1 MTSLGLLPTANAIPG
16 DRRRLRDYRKV
27 SRLFLAKAEQPG
39 DVMRVDHCAQFCTH
53 HQTCSGLLIVPDSGQ
68 QAPREPLWFAKT
80 LSDSDFNRIQGCRP
94 QAKCD
99 STLGW
104 STPFGYS

>member
-1 MTSLGLLPTANAIPG
+1 MKQEAWLTILVMYCRRHSKLTAVPKSL
-16 DRRRLRDYRKV
+16 V
-27 SRLFLAKAEQPG
+27 
-39 DVMRVDHCAQFCTH
+39 
-53 HQTCSGLLIVPDSGQ
+53 
-68 QAPREPLWFAKT
+68 WFAKT

>member
-1 MTSLGLLPTANAIPG
+1 LRSHAPDRIHPVAYQEANFLGMLQLGCLVI
-16 DRRRLRDYRKV
+16 
-27 SRLFLAKAEQPG
+27 
-39 DVMRVDHCAQFCTH
+39 
-53 HQTCSGLLIVPDSGQ
+53 
-68 QAPREPLWFAKT
+68 LWFAKT
-80 LSDSDFNRIQGCRP
+80 LSDSDFNKIQGCRP

>member
-1 MTSLGLLPTANAIPG
+1 MLAQPEDQLP
-16 DRRRLRDYRKV
+16 DLRAS
-27 SRLFLAKAEQPG
+27 SR
-39 DVMRVDHCAQFCTH
+39 
-53 HQTCSGLLIVPDSGQ
+53 S
-68 QAPREPLWFAKT
+68 LWFAKT
-80 LSDSDFNRIQGCRP
+80 LSDIDFNRIQGCRP

>member
-1 MTSLGLLPTANAIPG
+1 MAHLLKNGLAGNPSAAETLDLPAERELVRYIDLKLAALG
-16 DRRRLRDYRKV
+16 
-27 SRLFLAKAEQPG
+27 
-39 DVMRVDHCAQFCTH
+39 
-53 HQTCSGLLIVPDSGQ
+53 
-68 QAPREPLWFAKT
+68 LWFAKT

-94 QAKCD
+94 QVKCD

>member
-1 MTSLGLLPTANAIPG
+1 LN
-16 DRRRLRDYRKV
+16 K
-27 SRLFLAKAEQPG
+27 
-39 DVMRVDHCAQFCTH
+39 RVDDDQLTTNRVYRFLTSKRSRVSDN
-53 HQTCSGLLIVPDSGQ
+53 QL
-68 QAPREPLWFAKT
+68 LWFAKI
-80 LSDSDFNRIQGCRP
+80 LSDRDFNRIQGCRP

>member
-1 MTSLGLLPTANAIPG
+1 MVKIPDFVVEFFLLG
-16 DRRRLRDYRKV
+16 
-27 SRLFLAKAEQPG
+27 
-39 DVMRVDHCAQFCTH
+39 
-53 HQTCSGLLIVPDSGQ
+53 
-68 QAPREPLWFAKT
+68 LWFAKT